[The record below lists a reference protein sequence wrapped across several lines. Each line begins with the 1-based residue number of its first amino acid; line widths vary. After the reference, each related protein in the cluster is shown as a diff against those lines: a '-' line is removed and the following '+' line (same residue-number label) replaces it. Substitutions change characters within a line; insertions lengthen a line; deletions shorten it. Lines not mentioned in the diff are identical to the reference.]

1 MLQDYPRQVEFRGFQ
16 ASYPARVARFSPIP
30 IAPHLHFLHTVRMC
44 YSAIIKQQIK
54 KLGFQYEARIDYESI
69 YDIIHRRMTDP
80 RIKVTKG
87 FEEEFL
93 HPENSEER
101 EIRKLIEKYRE
112 LQMKDIE
119 VELDK
124 QEERL
129 RLAERALELKET
141 KRFLE
146 EKRIATNHIERIHQK
161 IKGLRRSELIPTD
174 SRVFPMTFAPIIV
187 QEDDKNV
194 IKLARYHCRP
204 ADKPESIDQK
214 YNGLYNARRD
224 NLGNAFW
231 KDLYLH
237 KHAFFVV
244 ESFYENVEVSMY
256 KPKPG
261 PPKKNMVVQ
270 FNAPGN
276 ADLLIA
282 ALYDQ
287 WGSTKEERFYS
298 FAALTHEPTPEISET
313 GHDRLIVALQERNLD
328 VWLNPERY
336 GPRAIE
342 KVLDDPAKH
351 IYEHVLA
358 GGEG

>member
-1 MLQDYPRQVEFRGFQ
+1 
-16 ASYPARVARFSPIP
+16 
-30 IAPHLHFLHTVRMC
+30 MC
-44 YSAIIKQQIK
+44 YSAIIKQQVK

-87 FEEEFL
+87 LEEEFL
-93 HPENSEER
+93 HPENPEEK

-119 VELDK
+119 VELEK

-129 RLAERALELKET
+129 RLAENALRIKET
-141 KRFLE
+141 KKFLE
-146 EKRIATNHIERIHQK
+146 EKRIATKHIERLLQK
-161 IKGLRRSELIPTD
+161 IKGLRRPELIPTD

-187 QEDDKNV
+187 REGEQNI

-244 ESFYENVEVSMY
+244 ESFYENVEASMY
-256 KPKPG
+256 KPRPG
-261 PPKKNMVVQ
+261 LPGKNLIVQ
-270 FNAPGN
+270 FQAPN
-276 ADLLIA
+276 KADLLIA

-287 WGSTKEERFYS
+287 WGETKQERFYS
-298 FAALTHEPTPEISET
+298 FAALTHEPTPEISNT
-313 GHDRLIVALQERNLD
+313 GHDRLIIALQERNLD
-328 VWLNPERY
+328 VWLSPQRY
-336 GPRAIE
+336 GKTAIE
-342 KVLDDPAKH
+342 KVLADPAKH

-358 GGEG
+358 GP